1 MIRLTRMQEATD
13 AWRAEALE
21 ERESTLPDL
30 GDLLAWLLRRAEQA
44 ERGAES
50 WQGMWANALADA
62 EQAEA
67 EQGRYRAA
75 WQSARRRAL
84 AQQVR
89 AEVADDTGRDLFD
102 LANQRGNELLA
113 LRGALRAIQHAID
126 GFCHANQQ
134 YDEHNRYCVPLRE
147 ALAALPAP
155 QATVYDEI
163 RAERDTHAAHGY
175 DIEHDL
181 AHGVHHLVYWADRYE
196 RRYSRANLVKA
207 ASLLVA
213 AIELFD
219 TPEAAR

>member
-30 GDLLAWLLRRAEQA
+30 GDLLAWLLRR
-44 ERGAES
+44 
-50 WQGMWANALADA
+50 A